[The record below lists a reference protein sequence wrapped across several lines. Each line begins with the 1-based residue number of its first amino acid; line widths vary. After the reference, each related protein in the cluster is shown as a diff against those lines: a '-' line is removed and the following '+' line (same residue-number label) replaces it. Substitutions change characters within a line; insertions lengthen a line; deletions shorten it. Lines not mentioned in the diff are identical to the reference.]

1 MAGLGAS
8 VTQAAVDGLLGLGE
22 SVTLDLG
29 DGVLLSGVD
38 DGERGV
44 DAGGDT
50 LTLAVSESSL
60 DSVDVLS
67 GGVELLELTAL
78 AGEEDQAGLVVL
90 ETGNVGDQGL
100 LGVVGTAVV
109 NGDTDGGSELLGDT
123 GLLQVRKDKS
133 VSLGRWY
140 F

>member
-8 VTQAAVDGLLGLGE
+8 VTKSAVDGALGLGE
-22 SVTLDLG
+22 IGTLDLG
-29 DGVLLSGVD
+29 DGVLLSGVG
-38 DGERGV
+38 DGEGGV
-44 DAGGDT
+44 DVGNDT
-50 LTLAVSESSL
+50 LTLALGKGGL
-60 DSVDVLS
+60 DSLDVLS

-100 LGVVGTAVV
+100 LGVVGAAVV

-123 GLLQVRKDKS
+123 GLL
-133 VSLGRWY
+133 
-140 F
+140 